1 MQHVTVLQFCWCHEI
16 FFPSGP
22 IWVSEKE
29 GKSQRARYGMYISV
43 LSYSHTTVVQKFLHW
58 RSRASRSIL
67 VMDKPIYSAPLLR
80 LFLHHIFLQILYNIC
95 THTHIYICWFTTGP
109 CTMTSRPQFHA
120 HQRKNQHA
128 LQTDMNLTGLSWKF
142 QNTLPHSKSA
152 KSQLVVSVF
161 MEKFIHLCHISEC
174 LGGRWTSWTWSL
186 LNRCHTTSKIWKP
199 I

>member
-67 VMDKPIYSAPLLR
+67 VMHKPIYSAPLLR

-95 THTHIYICWFTTGP
+95 THTYIYIYIYIYVG
-109 CTMTSRPQFHA
+109 
-120 HQRKNQHA
+120 
-128 LQTDMNLTGLSWKF
+128 
-142 QNTLPHSKSA
+142 
-152 KSQLVVSVF
+152 SQLVPVQWLQDHNSMHIRERISMHFKLTWTWLVF
-161 MEKFIHLCHISEC
+161 LGSSKILCHIPNQPNHS
-174 LGGRWTSWTWSL
+174 
-186 LNRCHTTSKIWKP
+186 
-199 I
+199 